1 MNMDILI
8 DEKIQ
13 RVALKH
19 IENSSMDPSDWKY
32 TILGSIH
39 TIILEH
45 VKLEKDELPIVSIY
59 ISDSN
64 WSVYSTR
71 RIFGIYE
78 GEESQILSSSKILG
92 EYGNAKD
99 KNNESKVATY
109 KLDNEVSKFAYETGK
124 ASMAPIHYMKFWN
137 LKYPILNILKG

>member
-1 MNMDILI
+1 MDNSI

-19 IENSSMDPSDWKY
+19 IKNSSMDSSKWEY

-78 GEESQILSSSKILG
+78 GEESQILSSSEILG

-99 KNNESKVATY
+99 KNNKSKVATY
-109 KLDNEVSKFAYETGK
+109 KLDGKVCRFTFETGK
-124 ASMAPIHYMKFWN
+124 ASMAPIHYIKFWN

>member
-1 MNMDILI
+1 MDIAI

-13 RVALKH
+13 GVALKL
-19 IENSSMDPSDWKY
+19 IKNSSMDISEWKY

-39 TIILEH
+39 TIILDH
-45 VKLEKDELPIVSIY
+45 VKLEKDELPIISIY

-64 WSVYSTR
+64 WSVYTTR
-71 RIFGIYE
+71 RIFGIYA
-78 GEESQILSSSKILG
+78 GEESQILSSSKISG

-109 KLDNEVSKFAYETGK
+109 KLNGKESRFTYETGK
-124 ASMAPIHYMKFWN
+124 ASMAPIHYIKFWN
-137 LKYPILNILKG
+137 LKFPILKILKC

>member
-1 MNMDILI
+1 MDISI

-19 IENSSMDPSDWKY
+19 IENSSMDFCEWKY
-32 TILGSIH
+32 TILESIH
-39 TIILEH
+39 ILILEH

-59 ISDSN
+59 ISDAN

-78 GEESQILSSSKILG
+78 GEESQISSSSEILG
-92 EYGNAKD
+92 EYGNAKN

-109 KLDNEVSKFAYETGK
+109 KLDGKVSRFIYETCK
-124 ASMAPIHYMKFWN
+124 ASMALIQYIKFWN
-137 LKYPILNILKG
+137 LKYPILNILKN